1 MKLFSM
7 IALLAGALLATSG
20 CATPGYTATENGRIA
35 ERNMNYDLLQ
45 MTDDWNYL
53 WLYDKPSRS
62 TTWTVQ

>member
-1 MKLFSM
+1 
-7 IALLAGALLATSG
+7 
-20 CATPGYTATENGRIA
+20 
-35 ERNMNYDLLQ
+35 MNYDLLQ